1 MSVKDVYVTSEV
13 GLQLGY
19 NPTYILRV
27 AKELHSKGIL
37 SDDEIREAGKR
48 NYLLSKSAV
57 KKIED
62 YLSQNKK

>member
-1 MSVKDVYVTSEV
+1 MSVKDVYVTAEAA
-13 GLQLGY
+13 LQLGY
-19 NPTYILRV
+19 NSTYFLRV